1 MKSCCVMPKKKKD
14 ETQSRSVRF
23 PVKVLKSV
31 ADESEETRMSQNNI
45 IVLAV
50 ENRKKLRAVK

>member
-1 MKSCCVMPKKKKD
+1 MTSCCVMPKKKKD

-23 PVKVLKSV
+23 PVTVLKSV
-31 ADESEETRMSQNNI
+31 AQESEETRMSQNNI

-50 ENRKKLRAVK
+50 ENRRKLKVGK

>member
-1 MKSCCVMPKKKKD
+1 MPKKKKD

-23 PVKVLKSV
+23 PVTVLKSV
-31 ADESEETRMSQNNI
+31 AQESEETRMSQNNI

-50 ENRKKLRAVK
+50 ENRRKLKVGK

>member
-1 MKSCCVMPKKKKD
+1 MPKKKKD